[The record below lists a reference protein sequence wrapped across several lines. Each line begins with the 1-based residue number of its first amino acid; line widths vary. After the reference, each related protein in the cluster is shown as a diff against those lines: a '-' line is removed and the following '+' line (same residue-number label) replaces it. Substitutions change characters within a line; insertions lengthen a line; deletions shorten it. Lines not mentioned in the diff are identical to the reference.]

1 MLLIDSR
8 KRESKEETLLTIV
21 TLQDNTHSKLNCSY
35 EKTNRCIDVSFLNA
49 AWSIINFLI

>member
-35 EKTNRCIDVSFLNA
+35 EKTNRCTDVSFLNA

>member
-35 EKTNRCIDVSFLNA
+35 EKTNRCTDVSFFEF
-49 AWSIINFLI
+49 SID